1 MPVELIRLNPYAS
14 GINNAKSL
22 CQSLRIDAFDIANAM
37 TVYIVYTSFSL
48 LCRVIIVTGIPI

>member
-37 TVYIVYTSFSL
+37 TVYIV
-48 LCRVIIVTGIPI
+48 

>member
-37 TVYIVYTSFSL
+37 TVYIVYTLLLSL
-48 LCRVIIVTGIPI
+48 YYVELL